1 MTSLIWLALAL
12 GFIFIEFFMGDLSML
27 MLGGGALA
35 AAGVSLAGAPLW
47 LDVAV
52 FAVASVSLLL
62 LVRPPLKRRMSSS
75 DMDNSIESHP
85 SILSG
90 KNALVEE
97 NVTEHSGLIR
107 IAGDLWTARSLSGAA
122 FHPGE
127 KVVVVQIS
135 GNTAYVERA
144 LE

>member
-12 GFIFIEFFMGDLSML
+12 GFTFIEFFIGDLSML

-35 AAGVSLAGAPLW
+35 AAGVSLANTPLW
-47 LDVAV
+47 VDVAV
-52 FAVASVSLLL
+52 FAVVSIFLLL
-62 LVRPPLKRRMSSS
+62 LLRPQLKRRMSSTEV
-75 DMDNSIESHP
+75 DNSIESHP
-85 SILSG
+85 SILAG

-97 NVTEHSGLIR
+97 NVTDTSGLIR
-107 IAGDLWTARSLSGAA
+107 IAGDLWTARSLSGIT
-122 FHPGE
+122 FQPGE

>member
-12 GFIFIEFFMGDLSML
+12 GFIFIEFFIGDLSML

-35 AAGVSLAGAPLW
+35 AAGVSLTSAPLW
-47 LDVAV
+47 VGVVV
-52 FAVASVSLLL
+52 FAVVSMSLLL
-62 LVRPPLKRRMSSS
+62 LLRPQLKRRMSS
-75 DMDNSIESHP
+75 MDNTIESHP
-85 SILSG
+85 SILAG

-97 NVTEHSGLIR
+97 NVTDSSGLIR
-107 IAGDLWTARSLSGAA
+107 LAGDLWTARSLSGTT
-122 FHPGE
+122 FQPGE

-144 LE
+144 LS